1 MISTV
6 RLRLPEDDKRKSRR
20 AIEKQLAEGKSC
32 VVCEKPITQMTG
44 PGSDRLCR
52 KHQLESV
59 EYKNGQG
66 KASRPYLFHRV
77 TACVICGYS
86 PTEDPDVTKYKNQ
99 LDEVEYSRMLRSLL
113 EVNHING
120 NHYDH
125 SPENCETLCTKHHR
139 IISIANKHYKKKKSS
154 KTTA

>member
-1 MISTV
+1 MSTV
-6 RLRLPEDDKRKSRR
+6 RLRLPEDDKRKSRS

-32 VVCEKPITQMTG
+32 VACNKPVTQMTG
-44 PGSDRLCR
+44 PGSNRLCR
-52 KHQLESV
+52 EHQLESV

-66 KASRPYLFHRV
+66 KASRPYLFHRG

-86 PTEDPDVTKYKNQ
+86 PAEDPEVIKYKDK

-113 EVNHING
+113 EVNHKNG
-120 NHYDH
+120 NHYDND
-125 SPENCETLCTKHHR
+125 SENCETLCTKHHR
-139 IISIANKHYKKKKSS
+139 IISIANKHYKKKSS